1 MAEAVKRAL
10 PAEDVPP
17 AKVARLGDDVVAAMP
32 SGANYIEANGKS
44 CTHEVLWPPGVEG
57 SMLPPKQRQ
66 GAPARE
72 YPFQIDPFQQTAI
85 NALEAG
91 GSQAVLCASRMNSAC
106 GSRG

>member
-1 MAEAVKRAL
+1 MAEAAKRAL
-10 PAEDVPP
+10 PAEDAGPP
-17 AKVARLGDDVVAAMP
+17 TKLARLGDDVVAAMP
-32 SGANYIEANGKS
+32 SGTNYIEVNGKS

-66 GAPARE
+66 GPPARE

-91 GSQAVLCASRMNSAC
+91 ETQPRLFAC
-106 GSRG
+106 RLLAWCTN